1 VCVQRLVL
9 QCVIIGG
16 VVQDICPVVDIATC
30 HCVATVPPKEFNKT
44 KADDQWLEFE
54 FSARQR
60 GI

>member
-1 VCVQRLVL
+1 M
-9 QCVIIGG
+9 IGG